1 MLISV
6 IVSIYNREAEIRKC
20 IESIIGQTYKELEII
35 LVDDGSTDSSL
46 QICREYEQRDRRI
59 RIIHK
64 ENGGL
69 ISARVAGVKVASGDY
84 IGHIDG
90 DDWIESTYFE
100 ALADSASREGTD
112 MVIDGFVVD
121 RGCSS
126 ERVTHRI
133 GCGVY
138 DRERIENEIYP
149 KLFDAAGD
157 GYRFIYH
164 SQWAKLSKKELAK
177 KNQLMVI
184 DDRNNGQE
192 DAICI
197 YPMILEAKSICVIDK
212 CLYHYV
218 IRENSINE
226 KGTDN
231 ITYFQY
237 VKSTYN
243 QLRERICSFY
253 KNDQILLNLERY
265 ISLDI
270 INGFNK
276 FLPVKCE
283 GYLFPYELIE
293 KGEKVILYGAGSV
306 GCSFYK
312 QLMRNHYCDV
322 MLWVD
327 QNNEHID
334 VKYAKIYSP
343 DKIST
348 AEDFDH
354 VVICVDNENIADE
367 IKITLRKMNIPIEKF
382 VWKAGYRAEL
392 EFEFKV

>member
-133 GCGVY
+133 VFGVY
-138 DRERIENEIYP
+138 DRERI
-149 KLFDAAGD
+149 
-157 GYRFIYH
+157 
-164 SQWAKLSKKELAK
+164 
-177 KNQLMVI
+177 
-184 DDRNNGQE
+184 
-192 DAICI
+192 
-197 YPMILEAKSICVIDK
+197 
-212 CLYHYV
+212 
-218 IRENSINE
+218 
-226 KGTDN
+226 
-231 ITYFQY
+231 
-237 VKSTYN
+237 
-243 QLRERICSFY
+243 
-253 KNDQILLNLERY
+253 
-265 ISLDI
+265 
-270 INGFNK
+270 
-276 FLPVKCE
+276 
-283 GYLFPYELIE
+283 
-293 KGEKVILYGAGSV
+293 
-306 GCSFYK
+306 
-312 QLMRNHYCDV
+312 
-322 MLWVD
+322 
-327 QNNEHID
+327 
-334 VKYAKIYSP
+334 
-343 DKIST
+343 
-348 AEDFDH
+348 
-354 VVICVDNENIADE
+354 
-367 IKITLRKMNIPIEKF
+367 
-382 VWKAGYRAEL
+382 
-392 EFEFKV
+392 